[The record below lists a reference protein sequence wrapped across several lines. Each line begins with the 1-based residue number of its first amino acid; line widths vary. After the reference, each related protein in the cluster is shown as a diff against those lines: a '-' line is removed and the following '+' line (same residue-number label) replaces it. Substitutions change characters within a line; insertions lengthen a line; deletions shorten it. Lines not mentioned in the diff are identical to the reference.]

1 MQGQSFGHPSLTS
14 SHTAIMRGA
23 VLHQLGMKVD
33 ERVMRRHYGVRMKR
47 EFEAGDPSRFKVI
60 GNDGVEMCD
69 DVMKWYVNKVCQSFR
84 FSECVE

>member
-1 MQGQSFGHPSLTS
+1 MQGKSFGHLSLTS

-33 ERVMRRHYGVRMKR
+33 ERVMRRHYGVRIQR

-60 GNDGVEMCD
+60 GHDGVEMCS
-69 DVMKWYVNKVCQSFR
+69 DVMEWYVNKVCRSCR
-84 FSECVE
+84 CSEFVE